1 MSEILHFKPYARLL
15 TMIGDQLIKNEC
27 VAIMELIKNAYDAD
41 ASWCRVSFEDF
52 GENGTVTP
60 KSRIIIEDDGCGM
73 TAEVI
78 KDAWMAPASPYKKKT
93 GAARETPKKHRVM
106 QGEKGIGRFAL
117 LKLGAKIT
125 VVTRPAESA
134 TENVLVLDFSNYK
147 DEFTVE
153 NGKPKDALLSDLEGI
168 LSERPAADITPG
180 PIPGMFPVLKR
191 SKTGSKII
199 IEFLRHK
206 IWSKAL
212 LEQIVLDASYLQPL
226 ISDIAGGKEDPSAS
240 FQVRFDKNGE
250 EIRSS
255 SQDKDLFLALLE
267 QNAVLRVTDGR
278 FDNKRNEF
286 HFTLN
291 GQHMEIPFD
300 RLRSYSG
307 KRFSNKL
314 GNGIRYPQC
323 GSFAFS
329 FFAFDLRVDKED
341 KETSKYALSDD
352 ERRQI
357 KKRRI
362 YLYRDGIRVYPYGN
376 PDDDWLQIDVLRGTS
391 QASAFLS
398 NDQVIGWI
406 GITHDGN
413 PDLKDKT
420 SREGLVSEGDAVEDF
435 IETIQMFLKYL
446 RQEPF
451 ARYRDDV
458 ARRRA
463 QRAIR
468 DKKVNATVAALIHH
482 AEQTGDRSVAK
493 LAKSLQSGID
503 REQRIFQ
510 SRIEMMEDLSAVG
523 LSVETASHD
532 LMMMASRANESFDRL
547 TTLSSSGDKRCE
559 ACYGEIQ
566 KMRGELSFIEHRMKD
581 IQSLFRSSKQRMHA
595 VNVKEVFDKV
605 ARIYARAYK
614 AAKIDLSVDGD
625 MFPLS
630 VKCTDAI
637 LMQTFINLLDN
648 ALYWLTVNETFPP
661 KRKVRVY
668 IDGTRKVFLFSDNG
682 PGIPAENREYVF
694 DAFFSTKDSGRGLG
708 LYIARQ
714 LLNRCDF
721 SIDFAEK
728 KDRLLEGNGASFIV
742 DFNPS
747 EEQQ

>member
-1 MSEILHFKPYARLL
+1 MSELIPFKPYARLL

-41 ASWCRVSFEDF
+41 ASWCRVSFEGF
-52 GENGTVTP
+52 GSDGSVTP
-60 KSRIIIEDDGCGM
+60 KSRIVIEDDGCGM
-73 TAEVI
+73 TADI
-78 KDAWMAPASPYKKKT
+78 IRNAWMAPASPNKKKT
-93 GAARETPKKHRVM
+93 GTFRLTSQKHRIM

-125 VVTRPAESA
+125 VVTRPDNSA
-134 TENVLVLDFSNYK
+134 SENVLVLDFSDYK
-147 DEFTVE
+147 DEFTLK
-153 NGKPKDALLSDLEGI
+153 GDKPTETLLSDLKGH
-168 LSERPAADITPG
+168 LSERTASDIVPG
-180 PIPGMFPVLKR
+180 PIPGVFPVLNR
-191 SKTGSKII
+191 GETGTKII
-199 IEFLRHK
+199 VEVLRHK
-206 IWSKAL
+206 IWSKPL

-226 ISDIAGGKEDPSAS
+226 ISDIAGGKENPDES
-240 FQVRFDKNGE
+240 FQIRFDRNGE
-250 EIRSS
+250 EIITP
-255 SQDKDLFLALLE
+255 SQDKEKFLALLE
-267 QNAVLRVTDGR
+267 QNSVLRITDGSFR
-278 FDNKRNEF
+278 DKTFS
-286 HFTLN
+286 FTLN
-291 GQHMEIPFD
+291 GKRLNRSFD
-300 RLRSYSG
+300 NLRSYAG
-307 KRFSNKL
+307 KRFSAKE
-314 GNGIRYPQC
+314 GNGDRYPTC
-323 GSFAFS
+323 GPFTFS
-329 FFAFDLRVDKED
+329 FFVFDLRVDKED
-341 KETSKYALSDD
+341 KETSKYALNDD
-352 ERRQI
+352 ERKQI

-398 NDQVIGWI
+398 NDQVVGWV

-420 SREGLVSEGDAVEDF
+420 SREGLVSEGEAVEDF
-435 IETIQMFLKYL
+435 VETIQIFLKYL
-446 RQEPF
+446 RKEPF
-451 ARYRDDV
+451 AKYRLDV
-458 ARRRA
+458 ERRRE

-468 DKKVNATVAALIHH
+468 DKKVNSTVAALIRH
-482 AEQTGDRSVAK
+482 AEKTGDRDVAK
-493 LAKSLQSGID
+493 LAKSIQSGID
-503 REQRIFQ
+503 REQRVFN

-559 ACYGEIQ
+559 PCYGELQ

-614 AAKIDLSVDGD
+614 SAKIDLVVDGD
-625 MFPLS
+625 MFPLTA
-630 VKCTDAI
+630 KCTDAI

-648 ALYWLTVNETFPP
+648 SLYWLTVNESSPAE
-661 KRKVRVY
+661 RKVRVF
-668 IDGTRKVFLFSDNG
+668 IDGTRKVFLFADNG
-682 PGIPAENREYVF
+682 PGIPEENREYVF
-694 DAFFSTKDSGRGLG
+694 QAFFSTKDQGRGLG

-728 KDRLLEGNGASFIV
+728 KDQLLEGASFII
-742 DFNPS
+742 DFNPT
-747 EEQQ
+747 EDRQ

>member
-1 MSEILHFKPYARLL
+1 MSEQIPFKPYARLL

-41 ASWCRVSFEDF
+41 ASWCRVSFEAF
-52 GENGTVTP
+52 GEDGTTTP
-60 KSRIIIEDDGCGM
+60 KSRIVIEDDGCGM
-73 TAEVI
+73 TADI
-78 KDAWMAPASPYKKKT
+78 IRSAWMAPASPNKKKS
-93 GAARETPKKHRVM
+93 GEARKTPKKHRIM

-125 VVTRPAESA
+125 VVTRPDGSDF
-134 TENVLVLDFSNYK
+134 ENVLTLDFSSYK
-147 DEFTVE
+147 DEFTVKDD
-153 NGKPKDALLSDLEGI
+153 KPTETLLSDLSGI
-168 LSERPAADITPG
+168 LSERPAAEIIPG
-180 PIPGMFPVLKR
+180 PIPGLFPVLNR
-191 SKTGSKII
+191 GEMGTKII
-199 IEFLRHK
+199 VECLRHK
-206 IWSKAL
+206 MWTKAL
-212 LEQIVLDASYLQPL
+212 LEQIASDASYLQPL
-226 ISDIAGGKEDPSAS
+226 ISDVAGGEEDPNQS
-240 FQVRFDKNGE
+240 FQVRFDRNGE
-250 EIRSS
+250 GFEAS
-255 SQDKDLFLALLE
+255 SQDKNKFLALLE

-278 FDNKRNEF
+278 YDNNKNAF
-286 HFTLN
+286 CFALN
-291 GQHMEIPFD
+291 DKQMEIPFD
-300 RLRSYSG
+300 RFRSYAG
-307 KRFSNKL
+307 KRFSSKW
-314 GNGIRYPQC
+314 GNESRYPQC
-323 GSFAFS
+323 GSFSFS

-341 KETSKYALSDD
+341 KETSKYSLDD
-352 ERRQI
+352 DDKTI
-357 KKRRI
+357 VKKHRI

-391 QASAFLS
+391 KASEFLS
-398 NDQVIGWI
+398 NDQVVGWI

-413 PDLKDKT
+413 PEWKDKT

-458 ARRRA
+458 ARRRE

-468 DKKVNATVAALIHH
+468 DKKVNATVAALIRH
-482 AEQTGDRSVAK
+482 AEKTGNRDVAK
-493 LAKSLQSGID
+493 LAKSLQIGID

-510 SRIEMMEDLSAVG
+510 SRIEVMEDLSAVG

-532 LMMMASRANESFDRL
+532 LMLMASRANESFDRL
-547 TTLSSSGDKRCE
+547 TVLTSSGDKRCE
-559 ACYGEIQ
+559 GCYAEIQ

-614 AAKIDLSVDGD
+614 AAKIDLVVDGD

-648 ALYWLTVNETFPP
+648 SLYWLTVNDF
-661 KRKVRVY
+661 KGKQRKVRVF
-668 IDGTRKVFLFSDNG
+668 IDGTRKVFLFADNG
-682 PGIPAENREYVF
+682 PGIPEENREYVF
-694 DAFFSTKDSGRGLG
+694 QAFFSTKDQGRGLG

-728 KDRLLEGNGASFIV
+728 NDRLLEGASFIV
-742 DFNPS
+742 DFNPA
-747 EEQQ
+747 EEQK

>member
-1 MSEILHFKPYARLL
+1 MSETLHFKPYARLL

-52 GENGTVTP
+52 GEDGLATP
-60 KSRIIIEDDGCGM
+60 NSRIVIEDDGCGM
-73 TAEVI
+73 TDEII
-78 KDAWMAPASPYKKKT
+78 KNAWMAPASPNKKKS
-93 GAARETPKKHRVM
+93 GEARKTPKKHRIM

-117 LKLGAKIT
+117 LKLGSKIT
-125 VVTRPAESA
+125 VVTRPDGSA
-134 TENVLVLDFSNYK
+134 SENVLSLDFSNYS
-147 DEFTVE
+147 DEFTTK
-153 NGKPKDALLSDLEGI
+153 NDKPAETLLSDLEGI
-168 LSERPAADITPG
+168 LSECPAKEIVPG
-180 PIPGMFPVLKR
+180 PIPGWVPVLKR
-191 SKTGSKII
+191 DKTGTKII
-199 IEFLRHK
+199 VEALRHK
-206 IWSKAL
+206 IWSTPL
-212 LEQIVLDASYLQPL
+212 LEQIVKEASYLQPL
-226 ISDIAGGKEDPSAS
+226 ISDVAGGKEDPNES
-240 FQVRFDKNGE
+240 FQVRFSRNGE
-250 EIRSS
+250 EIRAS
-255 SQDKDLFLALLE
+255 SQDKDKFLALLE
-267 QNAVLRVTDGR
+267 QNAVLRVTNGR
-278 FDNKRNEF
+278 FDNERNAF
-286 HFTLN
+286 VFMLN
-291 GQHMEIPFD
+291 GKSMELPFD
-300 RLRSYSG
+300 RLRSYAG
-307 KRFSNKL
+307 KRFSTKSKN
-314 GNGIRYPQC
+314 GNRYPKC
-323 GSFAFS
+323 GSFSFS

-341 KETSKYALSDD
+341 KETSKYSLNSADCEL
-352 ERRQI
+352 I

-398 NDQVIGWI
+398 NDQVVGWI
-406 GITHDGN
+406 GISHDGN

-458 ARRRA
+458 ARRRE

-468 DKKVNATVAALIHH
+468 DKKVNATVAALIRH
-482 AEQTGDRSVAK
+482 AEKTGDRNVAK

-559 ACYGEIQ
+559 GCYAEIQ

-614 AAKIDLSVDGD
+614 SAKIDLVVDGD

-648 ALYWLTVNETFPP
+648 SLYWLTVNESSPAE
-661 KRKVRVY
+661 RKVRVF
-668 IDGTRKVFLFSDNG
+668 IDGTRKVFLFADNG
-682 PGIPAENREYVF
+682 PGIPEENREYVF
-694 DAFFSTKDSGRGLG
+694 QAFFSTKDQGRGLG

-728 KDRLLEGNGASFIV
+728 NDQLLDGASFIV
-742 DFNPS
+742 DFNPA
-747 EEQQ
+747 EEQK

>member
-1 MSEILHFKPYARLL
+1 MSEHIPFKPYARLL

-41 ASWCRVSFEDF
+41 ASWCRVSFEAF
-52 GENGTVTP
+52 GEDGTVTP

-73 TAEVI
+73 TADI
-78 KDAWMAPASPYKKKT
+78 IRNAWMAPASPNKKKS
-93 GAARETPKKHRVM
+93 GAARKTPKKHRIM

-125 VVTRPAESA
+125 VVSRPDGSA
-134 TENVLVLDFSNYK
+134 SENILTLDFSNYSN
-147 DEFTVE
+147 EFTVR
-153 NGKPKDALLSDLEGI
+153 NNKPVETLLSDLKGV
-168 LSERPAADITPG
+168 LSERPAKEIVPG
-180 PIPGMFPVLKR
+180 PIPGWVPVLKR
-191 SKTGSKII
+191 DKTGTKII
-199 IEFLRHK
+199 VEALRQK
-206 IWSKAL
+206 IWSEPL
-212 LEQIVLDASYLQPL
+212 LEQLVLDTTYLQPL
-226 ISDIAGGKEDPSAS
+226 ISDIAGGKEDPNES
-240 FQVRFDKNGE
+240 FQVRFSRNGE
-250 EIRSS
+250 EIKASL
-255 SQDKDLFLALLE
+255 QDKDKFIALLE

-278 FDNKRNEF
+278 FDNNKNAF
-286 HFTLN
+286 CFTLN
-291 GQHMEIPFD
+291 DNYMEMPFD
-300 RLRSYSG
+300 RFRSYAG
-307 KRFSNKL
+307 KRFSVKE
-314 GNGIRYPQC
+314 GNDDRYPTC
-323 GSFAFS
+323 GPFTFS
-329 FFAFDLRVDKED
+329 FFVFDLRVDKED
-341 KETSKYALSDD
+341 KETSKYALNDD
-352 ERRQI
+352 ERKQI

-398 NDQVIGWI
+398 NDQVVGWV

-420 SREGLVSEGDAVEDF
+420 SREGLVSEGEAVEDF
-435 IETIQMFLKYL
+435 VETIQIFLKYL
-446 RQEPF
+446 RKEPF
-451 ARYRDDV
+451 AKYRLDV
-458 ARRRA
+458 ERRRE

-468 DKKVNATVAALIHH
+468 DKKVNSTVAALIRH
-482 AEQTGDRSVAK
+482 AEKTGDRDVAK
-493 LAKSLQSGID
+493 LAKSIQSGID
-503 REQRIFQ
+503 REQRVFN

-559 ACYGEIQ
+559 ACYGELQ

-614 AAKIDLSVDGD
+614 AAKIDLVVDGD

-648 ALYWLTVNETFPP
+648 SLYWLTVNDF
-661 KRKVRVY
+661 KGKQRKVRVF
-668 IDGTRKVFLFSDNG
+668 IDGTRKVFLFADNG
-682 PGIPAENREYVF
+682 PGIPEENREYVF
-694 DAFFSTKDSGRGLG
+694 QAFFSTKDQGRGLG

-721 SIDFAEK
+721 SIDFAPK
-728 KDRLLEGNGASFIV
+728 KDRLLDGNGASFIV

-747 EEQQ
+747 EVQ